1 MAARDGVSPTGWDA
15 PRGDSRQSGSGLRVQ
30 PRSATGEPG
39 ADAASGAFESRVRA
53 AMQEL
58 QQELEQERA
67 ARLEA
72 ELVLADTTQA
82 RACAALARSAAGTSV
97 PLRFARH
104 ATRLR
109 CCMRTAPPRA
119 PNAAAKLLRC
129 ARHAACALD
138 ATAASF
144 AAPC

>member
-15 PRGDSRQSGSGLRVQ
+15 PRGDSRQSGSALRVR
-30 PRSATGEPG
+30 PRSAGGGESG
-39 ADAASGAFESRVRA
+39 AADAPSGAFESRVRA

-82 RACAALARSAAGTSV
+82 RRCM
-97 PLRFARH
+97 LRH
-104 ATRLR
+104 GL
-109 CCMRTAPPRA
+109 
-119 PNAAAKLLRC
+119 
-129 ARHAACALD
+129 
-138 ATAASF
+138 
-144 AAPC
+144 

>member
-15 PRGDSRQSGSGLRVQ
+15 PRGDSRQSGSALRVR
-30 PRSATGEPG
+30 PRSATGGDAG
-39 ADAASGAFESRVRA
+39 ADGGSGAFESRVRA

-82 RACAALARSAAGTSV
+82 RGMRAVRPRAAFA
-97 PLRFARH
+97 LRF
-104 ATRLR
+104 
-109 CCMRTAPPRA
+109 
-119 PNAAAKLLRC
+119 
-129 ARHAACALD
+129 
-138 ATAASF
+138 
-144 AAPC
+144 

>member
-15 PRGDSRQSGSGLRVQ
+15 PRGDSRQSGSGLRVR
-30 PRSATGEPG
+30 PRSATGGEDG
-39 ADAASGAFESRVRA
+39 GSGAFESRVRA

-82 RACAALARSAAGTSV
+82 RGMRAVRPRAAFA
-97 PLRFARH
+97 LRF
-104 ATRLR
+104 
-109 CCMRTAPPRA
+109 
-119 PNAAAKLLRC
+119 
-129 ARHAACALD
+129 
-138 ATAASF
+138 
-144 AAPC
+144 